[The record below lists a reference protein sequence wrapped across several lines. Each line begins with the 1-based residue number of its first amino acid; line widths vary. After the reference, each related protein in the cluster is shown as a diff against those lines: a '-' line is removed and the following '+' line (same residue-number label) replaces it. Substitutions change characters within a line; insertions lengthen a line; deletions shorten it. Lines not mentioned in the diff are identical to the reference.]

1 MKTWFQHLAGCLLLS
16 HLLIADASAQNKIIS
31 LGTGGVTGL
40 YYPAGGA
47 LCRLVNQSR
56 MEHGIRCAVR
66 STPGSVSNLQQVESQ
81 QLDLGIAEAGQL
93 QDAINGQGQFIEPF
107 TELRTLFSL
116 YTEYIT
122 VVVRNNSGV
131 EYFDDLRGKRI
142 NIGPLGSSQ
151 RVTLQLLMQ
160 ARGWGLKDFEEVHQ
174 LEPAQQAQALC
185 DGRIDA
191 TLYVVGHPSGAIKEA
206 LRDCDS
212 RLLALSAADV
222 ATLAEQNPHYR
233 SERLNGA
240 YYSAGL
246 SDIDTAGVRATLISR
261 SDLPEQDAYAIV
273 KALFERLPSFRRMHP
288 AFQALEASAM
298 VEGPLAAPMHPGAL
312 RYFREVG
319 LIH

>member
-1 MKTWFQHLAGCLLLS
+1 MKKWYQHLAGCLLLS
-16 HLLIADASAQNKIIS
+16 PFLLADASAQSKIIS

-47 LCRLVNQSR
+47 ICRLVNENR

-66 STPGSVSNLQQVESQ
+66 STPGSVSNLQQVDAQ

-93 QDAINGQGQFIEPF
+93 HDALQGQGRFAEPLAQ
-107 TELRTLFSL
+107 LRTLFSL

-122 VVVRNNSGV
+122 VVARKDSGIDS
-131 EYFDDLRGKRI
+131 FDDLRGKRI
-142 NIGPLGSSQ
+142 NIGPEGSSQ
-151 RVTLQLLMQ
+151 RATLQLLMQ
-160 ARGWGLKDFEEVHQ
+160 ARGWSLNDFPEVHQ

-212 RLLALSAADV
+212 RLLALASADV
-222 ATLAEQNPHYR
+222 STLSGKNPHYR
-233 SERLNGA
+233 SEHLNGG
-240 YYSAGL
+240 YYASGL
-246 SDIDTAGVRATLISR
+246 GEIETAGVRATVISR
-261 SDLPEQDAYAIV
+261 ADLPEQDAYAIV

-288 AFQALEASAM
+288 AFKQLESGAM

-312 RYFREVG
+312 RYFREAG
-319 LIH
+319 LIP

>member
-1 MKTWFQHLAGCLLLS
+1 MKKWFQHLAGCLLLS
-16 HLLIADASAQNKIIS
+16 PFLLADASAQSKIIS

-66 STPGSVSNLQQVESQ
+66 STPGSVSNLQQVVSE

-93 QDAINGQGQFIEPF
+93 HDAIQGRGHFDKPLG
-107 TELRTLFSL
+107 ELRTLFSL

-122 VVVRNNSGV
+122 VVARKDSGIDS
-131 EYFDDLRGKRI
+131 FDDLLGKRI
-142 NIGPLGSSQ
+142 NIGPKGSSQ
-151 RVTLQLLMQ
+151 RTTLQLLMQ
-160 ARGWGLKDFEEVHQ
+160 ARGWTLSDFPEVHQ

-212 RLLALSAADV
+212 RLLALAASDIL
-222 ATLAEQNPHYR
+222 TLSDQNPHYR
-233 SERLNGA
+233 SARLNGG
-240 YYSAGL
+240 YYAQGL
-246 SDIDTAGVRATLISR
+246 ADIDTAGVRATVISR
-261 SDLPEQDAYAIV
+261 ADLPEQDAYAIV

-288 AFQALEASAM
+288 AFQQLESAAM
-298 VEGPLAAPMHPGAL
+298 VNGPLAAPMHPGAL
-312 RYFREVG
+312 RYFREAG
-319 LIH
+319 LIR